1 MRTQQSVRHASDFL
15 STVFI
20 LRLNCG
26 LVSMM
31 LVSAVNHKLYES
43 VGKLLGIPANY
54 ESYNWKTDCS
64 VTALTI
70 TRENN
75 DKKKQ

>member
-1 MRTQQSVRHASDFL
+1 MSTQQSVRHASDFL

-43 VGKLLGIPANY
+43 VGKLLGMPTRVEFFRKKESLLARVNVEDSIWNY
-54 ESYNWKTDCS
+54 DS
-64 VTALTI
+64 
-70 TRENN
+70 
-75 DKKKQ
+75 